1 MKFQLLIRILVKAHN
16 ELDKAVDAAY
26 NFTGKK
32 DDAAR
37 VAFLFEK
44 YQALVAPLVEVEKV
58 QKARKA
64 AAVVG
69 V

>member
-1 MKFQLLIRILVKAHN
+1 MYAANNMLAELRMAHN

-26 NFTGKK
+26 NYKGAK

-44 YQALVAPLVEVEKV
+44 YQTLVAPLVEVEQVKT
-58 QKARKA
+58 KK
-64 AAVVG
+64 
-69 V
+69 